1 MGLTEIL
8 GPDLTDSLMSYLP
21 TTPATELATK
31 ADIDGLS
38 DRVDRLSG
46 RIDRLQTTLLGGF
59 AAMIAALLAAGFLG

>member
-38 DRVDRLSG
+38 DRG
-46 RIDRLQTTLLGGF
+46 WTACQGG
-59 AAMIAALLAAGFLG
+59 